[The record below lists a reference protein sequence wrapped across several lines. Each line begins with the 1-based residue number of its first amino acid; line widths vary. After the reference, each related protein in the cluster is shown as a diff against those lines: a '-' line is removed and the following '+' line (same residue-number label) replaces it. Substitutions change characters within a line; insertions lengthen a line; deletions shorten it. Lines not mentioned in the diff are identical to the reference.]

1 MNHFQSPTCK
11 RVRLICA
18 SVLILFAA
26 GCQTFEQR
34 RQVGLGEIYN
44 DLAQLPDYERNPV
57 IVIPGVL
64 GSKLV
69 DGKTGEVVW
78 GEMGLRD
85 VSALK
90 TRSLTE
96 LALPM
101 QLGVPLSQLRD
112 NVRENGPL
120 DKAVFHVLGIPIKV
134 NAYAQLLAEL
144 GVGGYRDAHFHGSSH
159 YNEVDYGREHF
170 TCFQFAYDW
179 RRDISESA
187 AKLDHYIEQVTQH
200 TREQYRVRYG
210 IENPDLKIDIV
221 AHSMGG
227 LVARYYLRYGNQP
240 LPDDGS
246 LPYLNWAGTRRVGR
260 VFLVGTPNLGSVKAV
275 EELNEGIALAA
286 PLPKFPAAVVGTI
299 PAAYQLLPRN
309 RDLPV
314 LTNDCLPLDLFSAE
328 TWRSLEWGLA
338 DPGQDRQLKRLLP
351 GCSRAQR
358 LEIAFDHQAK
368 CLSRAV
374 QLHQALDL
382 KAELPAG
389 VEMHLYAGDAER
401 TLHQLLVDQYSGRVT
416 KEIKT
421 AGDGTVTRT
430 SALAERRSV
439 GTHQHIERIIPWTN
453 ETFLSS
459 DHLGLTRDRVFVNS
473 VLNQLTKVPGTAT
486 DFHFGGTPQ
495 IIDQN

>member
-1 MNHFQSPTCK
+1 MC
-11 RVRLICA
+11 I
-18 SVLILFAA
+18 
-26 GCQTFEQR
+26 
-34 RQVGLGEIYN
+34 
-44 DLAQLPDYERNPV
+44 
-57 IVIPGVL
+57 
-64 GSKLV
+64 
-69 DGKTGEVVW
+69 
-78 GEMGLRD
+78 RD
-85 VSALK
+85 
-90 TRSLTE
+90 R
-96 LALPM
+96 
-101 QLGVPLSQLRD
+101 
-112 NVRENGPL
+112 
-120 DKAVFHVLGIPIKV
+120 
-134 NAYAQLLAEL
+134 
-144 GVGGYRDAHFHGSSH
+144 
-159 YNEVDYGREHF
+159 
-170 TCFQFAYDW
+170 
-179 RRDISESA
+179 
-187 AKLDHYIEQVTQH
+187 
-200 TREQYRVRYG
+200 
-210 IENPDLKIDIV
+210 
-221 AHSMGG
+221 
-227 LVARYYLRYGNQP
+227 
-240 LPDDGS
+240 
-246 LPYLNWAGTRRVGR
+246 
-260 VFLVGTPNLGSVKAV
+260 
-275 EELNEGIALAA
+275 
-286 PLPKFPAAVVGTI
+286 
-299 PAAYQLLPRN
+299 
-309 RDLPV
+309 
-314 LTNDCLPLDLFSAE
+314 
-328 TWRSLEWGLA
+328 RSLEWGLA

-486 DFHFGGTPQ
+486 DFRFGGLPQ